1 MSSNSFNIKSEHAK
15 AVGDLSTDPNVH
27 DFRVAP
33 ASSDVLLEN
42 VKVEVSDVGGAI
54 GIKGKTEGLMNA
66 FEGITVESIWSTR
79 HEEKSD
85 KSYLSRFK
93 EMVHNKERSHQ
104 CIQCLKKFGESR
116 GLTRHIEAVH
126 NKERP
131 HACPEPGCA
140 QKFGQKFNLKRHLM
154 LVHNF
159 EKPFPCAEQNCDKK
173 FGDRRDLKDH
183 YRSAHGAEKLVC
195 GFENCAATFAARRSL
210 LEHKNKEKHISVK

>member
-42 VKVEVSDVGGAI
+42 VKVEVSDVDGTI
-54 GIKGKTEGLMNA
+54 GINGKTEGLMNA

-131 HACPEPGCA
+131 HACPQPGCA
-140 QKFGQKFNLKRHLM
+140 QKFGEKRNLKRHM
-154 LVHNF
+154 MTAHNF
-159 EKPFPCAEQNCDKK
+159 EKPFACIEQNCNKK
-173 FGDRRDLKDH
+173 FVEDKHLKDH
-183 YRSAHGAEKLVC
+183 LRSVHGAAKLVC
-195 GFENCAATFAARRSL
+195 GFEDCAATFTFQGTL
-210 LEHKNKEKHISVK
+210 WCHKKKHHSGE